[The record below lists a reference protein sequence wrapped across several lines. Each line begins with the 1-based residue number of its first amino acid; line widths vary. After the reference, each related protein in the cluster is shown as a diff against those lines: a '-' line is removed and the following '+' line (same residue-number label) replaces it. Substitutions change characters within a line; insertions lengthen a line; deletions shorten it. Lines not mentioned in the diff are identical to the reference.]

1 MKKRSKVKSILHVDN
16 PTSKNHFFFLLIMTF
31 NHFIV
36 FFLCSNA
43 YRHCDVT
50 KKCHSCSPA
59 FKKWKWMIYLVN
71 KQWTAWHFL
80 KVSTVFFYHSFLTFI
95 EFKVIF
101 ITCIVL
107 QVFFITFPSCVM
119 LVSPQ
124 KGEQC
129 MLLKNVN
136 LMGPIHIFDI
146 LA

>member
-16 PTSKNHFFFLLIMTF
+16 PTSKNHIFFLLIMTF

-36 FFLCSNA
+36 FFFYAVMHTGTVMSLKN
-43 YRHCDVT
+43 VT
-50 KKCHSCSPA
+50 VASPA
-59 FKKWKWMIYLVN
+59 FKKWKWMIYFVN

-80 KVSTVFFYHSFLTFI
+80 KVSSFFYHSFLTFI

>member
-1 MKKRSKVKSILHVDN
+1 MKMNDLFCKQAMNS
-16 PTSKNHFFFLLIMTF
+16 MTF
-31 NHFIV
+31 
-36 FFLCSNA
+36 LKSQ
-43 YRHCDVT
+43 
-50 KKCHSCSPA
+50 HS
-59 FKKWKWMIYLVN
+59 
-71 KQWTAWHFL
+71 
-80 KVSTVFFYHSFLTFI
+80 FFYHSFLTFI